1 MAIDNKQPVHPSRG
15 RLRISVEVLQP
26 RQREVIVDP
35 ASRRDSDNPV
45 ARQIV
50 KPGGDEDL
58 AREDKKGW
66 DYAPCRSDALY

>member
-15 RLRISVEVLQP
+15 RLRMSVEVLQP

-50 KPGGDEDL
+50 KLGGDKDL
-58 AREDKKGW
+58 ACEDKKG
-66 DYAPCRSDALY
+66 

>member
-15 RLRISVEVLQP
+15 RLRMSVEVLQP

-50 KPGGDEDL
+50 KLGGDEDL
-58 AREDKKGW
+58 ACEDKKGW

>member
-1 MAIDNKQPVHPSRG
+1 M
-15 RLRISVEVLQP
+15 SVEVLQP

-50 KPGGDEDL
+50 KPGDKDL

-66 DYAPCRSDALY
+66 DYAPCRSNALY

>member
-15 RLRISVEVLQP
+15 RLRISVEVLQL

-50 KPGGDEDL
+50 KPEGDKDL

>member
-1 MAIDNKQPVHPSRG
+1 MAVDNKQPVRPSRG
-15 RLRISVEVLQP
+15 RLCMSVEVLQP
-26 RQREVIVDP
+26 RQREVVVDP

-50 KPGGDEDL
+50 EPGGDEDL

-66 DYAPCRSDALY
+66 DNASCRSDALY

>member
-1 MAIDNKQPVHPSRG
+1 M
-15 RLRISVEVLQP
+15 SVKVLQP

-35 ASRRDSDNPV
+35 ASRRDSNNLV

-50 KPGGDEDL
+50 KPGGDKDL